1 MITGLNHPV
10 GWSSHTLT
18 NDGTWLILFG
28 GIVDIT
34 KEINELHQFDCN
46 NKTWSVIDD
55 NIEHEEGV
63 EFSPSPA
70 RWRELAPVEKTHDDS
85 KNMTTMSSPGRSP
98 NKSGWD
104 RNFYLPKEIPKK
116 ANKSSK
122 KKN

>member
-1 MITGLNHPV
+1 
-10 GWSSHTLT
+10 
-18 NDGTWLILFG
+18 LFG

-70 RWRELAPVEKTHDDS
+70 R
-85 KNMTTMSSPGRSP
+85 
-98 NKSGWD
+98 
-104 RNFYLPKEIPKK
+104 
-116 ANKSSK
+116 
-122 KKN
+122 